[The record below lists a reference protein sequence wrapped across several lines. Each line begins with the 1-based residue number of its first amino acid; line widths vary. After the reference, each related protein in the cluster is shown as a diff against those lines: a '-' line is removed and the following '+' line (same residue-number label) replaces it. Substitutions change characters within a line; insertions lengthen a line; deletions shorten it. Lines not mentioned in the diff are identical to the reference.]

1 MTKKGPARILIV
13 EDDPDVCWAA
23 KRVAAQMGYQPVA
36 AEKGDETIHL
46 IRSNHFRLALVDAKL
61 PDIEGIEVASR
72 LRTCQPGLPVVLI
85 SGYFYADD
93 PSVREWIESGLIQ
106 GFVSKPFELSD
117 LRRTLSG
124 AAGAD
129 DP

>member
-1 MTKKGPARILIV
+1 MTRKGPAKILIV
-13 EDDPDVCWAA
+13 EDDADVCWAA
-23 KRVAAQMGYQPVA
+23 ERVAARMGYEPVA
-36 AEKGDETIHL
+36 AENGDEALRL
-46 IRSNHFRLALVDAKL
+46 IRSNRFLLALVDAKL
-61 PDIEGIEVASR
+61 PDIEGIEVAAR
-72 LRTCQPGLPVVLI
+72 LRARQPDLRVVLI

-124 AAGAD
+124 AVGHD
-129 DP
+129 GP